1 MPEKI
6 PTPEFSPEEQELIAK
21 LRERGIDAK
30 TKEAL
35 LDWTEAQ
42 EIEANAI
49 NTPRAN
55 IELNMKRAKLY
66 HAAGFDAE
74 AWDVL
79 ESVRIQAT
87 NEGEDDLYET
97 AMRMMDEIESA
108 GGSQS

>member
-6 PTPEFSPEEQELIAK
+6 PTPEFSPDEQELIAK
-21 LRERGIDAK
+21 LREEGVDGVK

-49 NTPRAN
+49 NTSRAN

-66 HAAGFDAE
+66 HAAGLIAE
-74 AWDVL
+74 SRDVL
-79 ESVRIQAT
+79 ESVRIQAA
-87 NEGEDDLYET
+87 NEGEEDLYTE
-97 AMRMMDEIESA
+97 AMRLMD
-108 GGSQS
+108 